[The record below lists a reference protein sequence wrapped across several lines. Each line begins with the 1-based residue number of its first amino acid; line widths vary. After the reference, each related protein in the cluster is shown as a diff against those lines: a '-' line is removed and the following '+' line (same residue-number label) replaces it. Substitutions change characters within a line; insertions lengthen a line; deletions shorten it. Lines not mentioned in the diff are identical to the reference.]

1 MSRILV
7 SLPLT
12 KITRLKEA
20 LGLLRS
26 HSQQVVQLGP
36 EPSSLATL
44 SCLPGSL
51 PRWGNGAPSQDPD
64 PGGTVKR
71 DLVHFSLSVPN
82 PSTKVAL
89 PTFQE
94 ILSSPSVPS
103 RGKSCWDQ
111 GER

>member
-1 MSRILV
+1 MYQVQGQALLQVISFIFHNNLMSRILV

-51 PRWGNGAPSQDPD
+51 PRWGMGPHP
-64 PGGTVKR
+64 K
-71 DLVHFSLSVPN
+71 
-82 PSTKVAL
+82 
-89 PTFQE
+89 
-94 ILSSPSVPS
+94 ILSLE
-103 RGKSCWDQ
+103 GL
-111 GER
+111 